1 METKTVARRALVWD
15 PYLDTLGGGERY
27 ALSVARFLADA
38 GYHTVLVWSD
48 KNIMAEAQRRFGL
61 KLDDISLDTEHFN
74 LLFHKSPLGER
85 KKFMRTF
92 EIIFWVSDGS
102 IPTLFGKTNLLH
114 YQVPFK
120 HINGSRISNWLK
132 LRRVK
137 TVVVNSRFTQ
147 KIISRS
153 LHSRKSLVL
162 YPPVE
167 LITADD
173 VKHKQPVILNV
184 GRFVSPS
191 HPKRQDVLIDAF
203 RILVANKPAQNWRLI
218 LAGGH
223 RGDHASLSVLK
234 LAARDLPVE
243 FAVNPNFAALQQLY
257 RQASIY
263 WHAAGFEVD
272 ESKHPEAVEHF
283 GITTVEAMSAQAV
296 PVVINKGGQRE
307 IVTPASGILCN
318 SVADLVA
325 STLDLISQPQ
335 KLSQLAAGA
344 RVRAQDFSQAV
355 FAAKFLEIVK

>member
-27 ALSVARFLADA
+27 ALSVARFLA
-38 GYHTVLVWSD
+38 
-48 KNIMAEAQRRFGL
+48 EAQRLFGL

-173 VKHKQPVILNV
+173 VKHKQPV
-184 GRFVSPS
+184 
-191 HPKRQDVLIDAF
+191 
-203 RILVANKPAQNWRLI
+203 
-218 LAGGH
+218 
-223 RGDHASLSVLK
+223 
-234 LAARDLPVE
+234 
-243 FAVNPNFAALQQLY
+243 
-257 RQASIY
+257 
-263 WHAAGFEVD
+263 
-272 ESKHPEAVEHF
+272 
-283 GITTVEAMSAQAV
+283 
-296 PVVINKGGQRE
+296 
-307 IVTPASGILCN
+307 
-318 SVADLVA
+318 
-325 STLDLISQPQ
+325 
-335 KLSQLAAGA
+335 
-344 RVRAQDFSQAV
+344 
-355 FAAKFLEIVK
+355 